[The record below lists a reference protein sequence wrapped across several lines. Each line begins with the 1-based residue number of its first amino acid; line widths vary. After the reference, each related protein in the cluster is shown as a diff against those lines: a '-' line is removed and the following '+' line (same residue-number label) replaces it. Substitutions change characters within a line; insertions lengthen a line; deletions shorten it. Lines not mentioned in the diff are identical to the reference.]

1 LTIEKCGMGQ
11 LIGGGHES
19 RGLYYLE
26 TNPYVFP
33 CSASSKLLQE
43 HLSYPHLSKL
53 INFWRLPKM
62 KS

>member
-1 LTIEKCGMGQ
+1 MGQ